1 MASSDIR
8 SLLASMKPP
17 ILPPALKQASVR
29 SRFELEGGETWDLVL
44 HQGRL
49 SLADK
54 EGEPDGVIQSDPE
67 TLERI
72 FSGRGKLLPALARG
86 DVRVKG
92 SIAALSYLNAF
103 VQYAQLVE
111 THA

>member
-8 SLLASMKPP
+8 SLLASLSPP

-29 SRFELEGGETWDLVL
+29 FRCELEGGETWNLAL

-54 EGEPDGVIQSDPE
+54 EGKPDCVLQSDPE
-67 TLERI
+67 TLVRI
-72 FSGRGKLLPALARG
+72 FSGQAKFLPALARG
-86 DVRVKG
+86 DVRVQG
-92 SIAALSYLNAF
+92 SVTAFSYLNSF

-111 THA
+111 ASA